1 MSAYPH
7 ESHQRQEPGSHSTA
21 TSRRGSRSSPRSP
34 ACLWISTGEAS
45 AHLGISRKTLFRLK
59 KAGILKQ
66 QRHWARKNPASPCSD
81 LLWHV
86 QRCEMALGRI

>member
-1 MSAYPH
+1 MSTDPAGPQ
-7 ESHQRQEPGSHSTA
+7 SVAMSPPTPA
-21 TSRRGSRSSPRSP
+21 AANKRGRSVPRSP

-59 KAGILKQ
+59 KRGILKQ
-66 QRHWARKNPASPCSD
+66 QRHWARKNPTSPSSD

>member
-7 ESHQRQEPGSHSTA
+7 ESHQPHEPGSPSTA
-21 TSRRGSRSSPRSP
+21 TSRRGRRSSPRSP

-59 KAGILKQ
+59 KGGILKQ
-66 QRHWARKNPASPCSD
+66 QRHWARKNPASPSSD

-86 QRCEMALGRI
+86 QRCEMALGRL

>member
-1 MSAYPH
+1 MNADPQ
-7 ESHQRQEPGSHSTA
+7 EHQHQEQASPPAVT
-21 TSRRGSRSSPRSP
+21 TRRGMENVPRSP

-59 KAGILKQ
+59 KRGILKQ
-66 QRHWARKNPASPCSD
+66 QRHWARKNLASRCSD

-86 QRCEMALGRI
+86 QRCEMALGRL

>member
-1 MSAYPH
+1 MSAYPQ
-7 ESHQRQEPGSHSTA
+7 ESHQPHEPGSPSTA
-21 TSRRGSRSSPRSP
+21 TSRRGRRSSPRSP

-59 KAGILKQ
+59 KGGILKQ
-66 QRHWARKNPASPCSD
+66 QRHWARKNPASPSSD

-86 QRCEMALGRI
+86 QRCEMALGRL